1 MRGEIFYFVTL
12 IISFVTDS
20 APLADALRDY
30 GAAIHALAPSN
41 PDLHQAVL
49 TALTQ
54 RDAIQAILSDA
65 AFVPAAQLTWLDD
78 LDESLKSH
86 KTLIVKTI
94 DQGKWRSL
102 LHIPDSSWWWHFEPP
117 ALFPW
122 LEKPH
127 PWLERFDWLWK
138 LLSLFALTFAF
149 TVVLDTLNRV
159 AGEGLNTEGM
169 FPVVVQVILT
179 ILGGTAALTQ
189 RGQNMLESIMARLRI
204 PRHYWQEFGLV
215 VSLVVLV
222 IVVAIH
228 EIQLPNV
235 SRNLYVQGI
244 EAHKAGRFDSARQL
258 FQQAIALQPDFVEAH
273 YNLGVLY
280 EDLQETDAAVS
291 EYQLVVKSDFQ
302 ELPLLI
308 QLRAHNNL
316 GRLYLIQKD
325 YRAAWIPLERAL
337 GLVKEEDLNDPEMLY
352 ENYNLL
358 KNLGWVRVEEGY
370 FVDADQYL
378 QEALDLAGQVE
389 QAIATDPFAA
399 EKLGLVSRPA
409 AAACLYAQT
418 LDGLRSPDDAASY
431 WTECLSYGR
440 RSNVDEAR
448 WMAIARQRLTA
459 GDAEVEVA
467 E

>member
-1 MRGEIFYFVTL
+1 M
-12 IISFVTDS
+12 TDS
-20 APLADALRDY
+20 AAFTDTLRDY
-30 GAAIHALAPSN
+30 EAAIQALDPSKPNLHHAI
-41 PDLHQAVL
+41 L

-54 RDAIQAILSDA
+54 RDAIQSILSDA
-65 AFVPAAQLTWLDD
+65 AFVPAVQLTWLDN
-78 LDESLKSH
+78 LDEKLKAH

-102 LHIPDSSWWWHFEPP
+102 LHIPDSAWWWHFEPP

-138 LLSLFALTFAF
+138 LLSLFALTLAF

-159 AGEGLNTEGM
+159 AGEGLNTTGM

-179 ILGGTAALTQ
+179 ILGGTAALTEQ
-189 RGQNMLESIMARLRI
+189 GQKALESVMNRLRI
-204 PRHYWQEFGLV
+204 PKHYWQEFSLV
-215 VSLVVLV
+215 ASVVVLV
-222 IVVAIH
+222 IVVLIH
-228 EIQLPNV
+228 EFHLPNV
-235 SRNLYVQGI
+235 ARNRYAQGI
-244 EAHKAGRFDSARQL
+244 EAHAAGQFDSARQL

-280 EDLQETDAAVS
+280 EDLQETNAAVS
-291 EYQLVVKSDFQ
+291 EYQLVVQSDVQ
-302 ELPLLI
+302 ELPLLT

-316 GRLYLIQKD
+316 GRLYLIQED
-325 YRAAWIPLERAL
+325 YRAAWVPLERAL
-337 GLVKEEDLNDPEMLY
+337 DLIRAEELDNPEVLY

-358 KNLGWVRVEEGY
+358 KNLGWVRVEEGH

-378 QEALDLAGQVE
+378 QEALDLADQVE
-389 QAIATDPFAA
+389 QAIAANPSVA
-399 EKLGLVSRPA
+399 EKLGLTGRPA

-418 LDGLRSPDDAASY
+418 LEGMEALDEAISY

-448 WMAIARQRLTA
+448 WMAIARERLIANDA
-459 GDAEVEVA
+459 GSEVA